1 MNALKQLQERGM
13 EGVLA
18 AAKLMGSEA
27 LQALLRDLGDLDWP
41 TLDRQRAALSD
52 QAEFAAGQISPPPLK
67 AASTSGDPNNFEAN
81 QIGWEALRA
90 GRVAIATVAG
100 GQASRLGFHGP
111 KGAFPLGSVTGASL
125 FQIMAGQIA
134 RLRTL
139 SAAALPWI
147 IQTGPGNHTETVAFF
162 AARNFFGL
170 GSSTVHFACQGTL
183 PALSPEGNFLLES
196 PGKLFR
202 NPDGHGGFYRAIRNA
217 GLGSILRESCIDL
230 VYYCQV
236 DNPLVR
242 MADPIFLGHHLLVE
256 AKMSVKV
263 VAKTDPTEKV
273 GLIVERPNG
282 RLSCIEYSDL
292 PNKLAHEVEA
302 DGQLRFRAGNI
313 ATHCFDLRFLEEMA
327 EAALPLHLAR
337 KEIFALRGSN
347 PGPVPQSG
355 IKFETF
361 VFDAL
366 PLADHS
372 MVQLSVRAD
381 EFAPVK
387 NRTGPD
393 SIETSR
399 LANGQRSRAW
409 AEAAGL
415 ALPPTG
421 AIEIQPGISYD
432 KDDLRERAAELDLRA
447 AGRLVVVR

>member
-1 MNALKQLQERGM
+1 MNVLKQLQERGM

-18 AAKLMGSEA
+18 AAKLIGSKIE
-27 LQALLRDLGDLDWP
+27 QSLLLDLAHVDWA
-41 TLDRQRAALSD
+41 TLDRQRSALTD
-52 QAEFAAGQISPPPLK
+52 PAEYSAGEIKPPELK
-67 AASTSGDPNNFEAN
+67 AASTSDDSGNVQAK
-81 QIGWEALRA
+81 QVGWEALRA

-100 GQASRLGFHGP
+100 GQASRLGFQGP

-125 FQIMAGQIA
+125 FQIMAGQVD

-139 SAAALPWI
+139 SGAAIPWI
-147 IQTGPGNHTETVAFF
+147 IQTGPGNHSETVAFF
-162 AARNFFGL
+162 ADRNYFGL
-170 GSSTVHFACQGTL
+170 GSRTVHFACQGTL

-196 PGKLFR
+196 PGRLFR

-217 GLGSILRESCIDL
+217 GLGSMLRDTGVDL

-242 MADPIFLGHHLLVE
+242 MADPIFLGHHLIE
-256 AKMSVKV
+256 QAKMSVKV
-263 VAKTDPTEKV
+263 VAKTDPGEKV
-273 GLIVERPNG
+273 GMIVERANG
-282 RLSCIEYSDL
+282 RLGCIEYSDL
-292 PNKLAHEVEA
+292 ADDLAHETDA

-327 EAALPLHLAR
+327 EAALPLHLAH
-337 KEIFALRGSN
+337 KKICALKGSN
-347 PGPVPQSG
+347 ASPVMRSG

-372 MVQLSVRAD
+372 MVQLSIRED

-387 NRTGPD
+387 NRAGAD

-399 LANGQRSRAW
+399 LANDLRSRAW
-409 AEAAGL
+409 AQAAGL
-415 ALPPTG
+415 DLAPAGPV
-421 AIEIQPGISYD
+421 EIRPGISYD
-432 KDDLRERAAELDLRA
+432 KEDLRGRSAELDLRA